1 MEDSKEEDPV
11 WLLSENSNLVG
22 GKIVALFGKE
32 GEWRSKACRRVH
44 LTLNKEA
51 ARTLG
56 GQFAE
61 SRPTLC
67 SRGSP
72 EAFFSRCLA
81 KPQLEVDSFCP

>member
-1 MEDSKEEDPV
+1 MEDSKEEDLV

-22 GKIVALFGKE
+22 GKIVALFGGE
-32 GEWRSKACRRVH
+32 GEWRSKACTY

-61 SRPTLC
+61 RRPTLC
-67 SRGSP
+67 SQGS
-72 EAFFSRCLA
+72 AG
-81 KPQLEVDSFCP
+81 